1 MHRNAHD
8 GDFTET
14 RKDVII
20 TRSMPVSSSEYGIS
34 GECDIVEFHKVTD
47 GVTLYGREG
56 KYQPIPIEYKRG
68 SPIDN
73 ECDEY
78 QLLAQALCL
87 EEMLCC
93 SIPYGYMYYGQIR
106 RRVKVEFTD

>member
-1 MHRNAHD
+1 MISGIHHYVFCKRRWALVNIEGQWQENYLTVDGSIMHRNAHD

-47 GVTLYGREG
+47 GVTLYGLSLIHISEPTR
-56 KYQPIPIEYKRG
+56 
-68 SPIDN
+68 
-73 ECDEY
+73 
-78 QLLAQALCL
+78 
-87 EEMLCC
+87 
-93 SIPYGYMYYGQIR
+93 PY
-106 RRVKVEFTD
+106 